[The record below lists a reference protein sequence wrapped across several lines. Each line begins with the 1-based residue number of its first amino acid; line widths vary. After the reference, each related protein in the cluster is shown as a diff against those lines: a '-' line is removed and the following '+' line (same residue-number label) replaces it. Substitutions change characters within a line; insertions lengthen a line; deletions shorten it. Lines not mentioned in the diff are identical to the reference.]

1 MQTCSL
7 CKQRT
12 DLLSP
17 APAHLHPQLAQQGL
31 TEAVQLCHSCLTR
44 ERDRLISTLMGKEQE
59 EMTQLEQEV
68 VSSILEHQTLSE
80 NLALEDDQSTSWPD
94 RLSDQIAKFGGS
106 WAFIISFA
114 LFLSV
119 WIVLNSLVWIWH
131 PFDPFPFIL
140 LNLALSAL
148 AALQAPLIMMS
159 QNRQEARDRIRSE
172 HDFQINLK
180 AELEIRQLHM
190 KMDQMLFHQWQRMYQ
205 IQELQTEML
214 TEILE
219 KARGR
224 TQT

>member
-7 CKQRT
+7 CKQNT
-12 DLLSP
+12 GPLSP
-17 APAHLHPQLAQQGL
+17 VPAHLRPQLTQQGL
-31 TEAVQLCHSCLTR
+31 VDPILLCHNCLTQ
-44 ERDRLISTLMGKEQE
+44 ERHSLIGSLMGKEQE

-68 VSSILEHQTLSE
+68 VSSILEQQTLSE
-80 NLALEDDQSTSWPD
+80 NLALEESQGTSWPN

-119 WIVLNSLVWIWH
+119 WIGLNSLVWLWH
-131 PFDPFPFIL
+131 PFDPFPYIL

-159 QNRQEARDRIRSE
+159 QNRQEARDRVHSE

-214 TEILE
+214 TELLE
-219 KARGR
+219 KSNRLD
-224 TQT
+224 QV